1 MSTKLNWTP
10 VKSTQIK
17 RIAHD
22 ADTNTAVVH
31 FNNGTIYEYGT
42 FSAEKFEL
50 FKSSESA
57 GKFLGAEVK
66 GKHPYKKVTDP
77 AQLMEMMIEEKAHIK
92 EGAEYPPRTPASEI
106 EETPPKFGRETGKI
120 CHACQCQIDE
130 DDCGCNPHDT

>member
-22 ADTNTAVVH
+22 AETNTAIVH
-31 FNNGTIYEYGT
+31 FTNGGIYEYAE
-42 FSAEKFEL
+42 FPPEKFEL

-77 AQLMEMMIEEKAHIK
+77 AQLMDLLSDEGKKIPVCPECQSSIRQENAPEKTVLTYCTVCGK
-92 EGAEYPPRTPASEI
+92 DVTPI
-106 EETPPKFGRETGKI
+106 WK
-120 CHACQCQIDE
+120 
-130 DDCGCNPHDT
+130 NPELTT